1 MGSWIFRTF
10 WTSSL
15 LLTFSGSAFSANQH
29 IEITAYRANIRT
41 AAATS
46 ASLVV
51 TAHRGDIFELL
62 GESPNWYQ
70 IRLFSGEIRH
80 IHQSLAK
87 IVVYRP
93 EVPQSSSLR
102 RQIFQALKEAEERVI
117 QEAGRRYPP
126 ETRLRGNLQ
135 FQTQLRDKYKLE
147 VMHRLNA
154 QTPVYRRISIEGA
167 RSGW

>member
-1 MGSWIFRTF
+1 MKNWIFRTL
-10 WTSSL
+10 WTGSL
-15 LLTFSGSAFSANQH
+15 FLALPGSAFSANQY

-41 AAATS
+41 AATTS

-62 GESPNWYQ
+62 GASPDWYQ
-70 IRLFSGEIRH
+70 IRLFSGEVRH

-87 IVVYRP
+87 MVVYSP
-93 EVPQSSSLR
+93 EGPESSALR
-102 RQIFQALKEAEERVI
+102 RQIFQALEEAEERVI
-117 QEAGRRYPP
+117 QEADQRYPT

-147 VMHRLNA
+147 VMHRLKV